1 MDSLLCLFIG
11 FSGREGEGGSI
22 RFCTSSKNV
31 DTICL
36 DRLRGFFFIF
46 SAASCICSPRPSKI
60 LRDSFKL
67 FRGGLF
73 YLKLLDFFFCVVLYF
88 LFFERFRDLIHPIL
102 RSCFM

>member
-1 MDSLLCLFIG
+1 MQILMDSLLCLFIG

-67 FRGGLF
+67 FRGGGLF
-73 YLKLLDFFFCVVLYF
+73 YLKLLYFFFVCRS
-88 LFFERFRDLIHPIL
+88 LFFVL
-102 RSCFM
+102 